1 VAEDVELLPSG
12 TAGML
17 GRTEPYRGHAGVR
30 EYFADASRVWDDI
43 TLHAEDIRAIAG
55 SVVVFGR
62 VDATRDGQAVR
73 RRVLWTWKVRDGLAY
88 SVNVN
93 DLGAAAPG

>member
-1 VAEDVELLPSG
+1 
-12 TAGML
+12 ML

-93 DLGAAAPG
+93 DLGEAPPAG